1 MICRKCSWWVEE
13 TEVIGEYEHSEAL
26 KQNKGFCLVQDLFT
40 NKEPDDECD
49 CGEYNEQKLQKDTNR
64 NR

>member
-13 TEVIGEYEHSEAL
+13 TKVIGEYEHSEAL

-40 NKEPDDECD
+40 TKEPDDKCD
-49 CGEYNEQKLQKDTNR
+49 CGEYNEQELQKDTNSKR
-64 NR
+64 